1 MQADETKVGMLFPE
15 MDRLLRKLLVKF
27 VPLRLIRGQ
36 QDLRQ
41 VDYGTTSN
49 QHDNDTIA
57 IGMPARA
64 YLATDEFEPAQT
76 TRFFRCVQ
84 NMVHVVIFAFS
95 GLSRM
100 VIIYLMCH
108 VFSP

>member
-41 VDYGTTSN
+41 VAYTSLAN
-49 QHDNDTIA
+49 QHDDDTIA
-57 IGMPARA
+57 IGMSARA
-64 YLATDEFEPAQT
+64 YLATEEFEPAQT
-76 TRFFRCVQ
+76 ARFFRCVP
-84 NMVHVVIFAFS
+84 NVFHVVIFAVS
-95 GLSRM
+95 GLPRM
-100 VIIYLMCH
+100 VLMCLL
-108 VFSP
+108 